1 MQLVQLAALFVMLM
15 YVLLTETS
23 GARTCWFHKKTRTSE
38 ECRGKVRRFN
48 AAMARY
54 LGGTTEDHALDTGP
68 ELIEKRIGFVHVHF
82 LCTLMASIPALYR
95 KGSSKCLT
103 ASGV

>member
-1 MQLVQLAALFVMLM
+1 MRERVGFAKKN
-15 YVLLTETS
+15 
-23 GARTCWFHKKTRTSE
+23 RTGE
-38 ECRGKVRRFN
+38 ECRGKIRRFK

-68 ELIEKRIGFVHVHF
+68 EPIEKRIGFVHVHF
-82 LCTLMASIPALYR
+82 LCTLMTSIPALYW
-95 KGSSKCLT
+95 KGSTKCLT